1 MRDAPSPPP
10 EAADERSPYVIASAL
25 RTLEVLR
32 AFARP
37 PHRFGLAD
45 VTVLLGLER
54 NQAYRSLKTLEAAGF
69 LVATDDA
76 RYELGAAAARLSGAA
91 MRFHSA
97 SVIDVAGPVLDR
109 VSAETRE
116 TVHLFVRRGDRAVC
130 VDRRES
136 PQSVRLMSI
145 LGRSLPLHAGAVP
158 KAMLAHLPDDEREA
172 VLADLDDLP
181 SFTERTFRERDALAV
196 ELEAIRARGHAISD
210 EDFDASARGVGAAI
224 FDADGDVVAGISVG
238 GPSFRIDDA
247 TLDRFAALVRA
258 AAHEISRALAH
269 DALAGDALPH
279 DPTLAPVPS

>member
-1 MRDAPSPPP
+1 MRDTPTPP
-10 EAADERSPYVIASAL
+10 AADDRSRYVIASAL

-32 AFARP
+32 VFARP

-76 RYELGAAAARLSGAA
+76 RYELGAAAARLSNAA

-97 SVIDVAGPVLDR
+97 SVIDVAGAVLDR
-109 VSAETRE
+109 VSAQTHE

-158 KAMLAHLPDDEREA
+158 KAMLAHLPDAEREA
-172 VLADLDDLP
+172 VLDALDDLP
-181 SFTERTFRERDALAV
+181 SFTERTYRERDALAT

-210 EDFDASARGVGAAI
+210 EDFDASARGVGAAV
-224 FDADGDVVAGISVG
+224 FDAAGDVVAGISVG

-247 TLDRFAALVRA
+247 TLARFAALVRA
-258 AAHEISRALAH
+258 AADDISRALAH
-269 DALAGDALPH
+269 D
-279 DPTLAPVPS
+279 TLAHDAPDPALEPVPS